1 MTRGQTGETLKTNP
15 LQGPY
20 LHKHLSILIVQCEE
34 EYDCRG
40 HAFFADQRGVR
51 EFEEKFE
58 TLGPL
63 MFGLA
68 DGQSEAPKI
77 MAKKVKRNKYI
88 STAGLR
94 WSQILIHR

>member
-1 MTRGQTGETLKTNP
+1 M
-15 LQGPY
+15 
-20 LHKHLSILIVQCEE
+20 LSHAS
-34 EYDCRG
+34 CRG
-40 HAFFADQRGVR
+40 HAFFADMRGVR

-77 MAKKVKRNKYI
+77 MAKKVITDASEAPAIAFVRLAGGRDSRLI
-88 STAGLR
+88 S
-94 WSQILIHR
+94 SQYV

>member
-1 MTRGQTGETLKTNP
+1 M
-15 LQGPY
+15 
-20 LHKHLSILIVQCEE
+20 
-34 EYDCRG
+34 
-40 HAFFADQRGVR
+40 RGVR

-77 MAKKVKRNKYI
+77 MAKKVKQKTNYDGH
-88 STAGLR
+88 SL
-94 WSQILIHR
+94 

>member
-1 MTRGQTGETLKTNP
+1 MQIGF
-15 LQGPY
+15 
-20 LHKHLSILIVQCEE
+20 HV
-34 EYDCRG
+34 DCRG
-40 HAFFADQRGVR
+40 HAFFADMRGVR

-77 MAKKVKRNKYI
+77 MAKKVITDANGTPVVRLAGGRDSRLI
-88 STAGLR
+88 S
-94 WSQILIHR
+94 SQCV

>member
-1 MTRGQTGETLKTNP
+1 MI
-15 LQGPY
+15 
-20 LHKHLSILIVQCEE
+20 LHKSITGFALLSHAS
-34 EYDCRG
+34 CRG
-40 HAFFADQRGVR
+40 HAFFADMRGVR

-77 MAKKVKRNKYI
+77 MAKKVITDASAAIVALICLAVGRYDRLI
-88 STAGLR
+88 C
-94 WSQILIHR
+94 SQHV

>member
-1 MTRGQTGETLKTNP
+1 MI
-15 LQGPY
+15 
-20 LHKHLSILIVQCEE
+20 LHKSITGFALLSHAS
-34 EYDCRG
+34 CRG
-40 HAFFADQRGVR
+40 HAFFADMRGVR

-77 MAKKVKRNKYI
+77 MAKKVITDASAAIVALICLAVGRDYRLI
-88 STAGLR
+88 C
-94 WSQILIHR
+94 SQHV

>member
-1 MTRGQTGETLKTNP
+1 MI
-15 LQGPY
+15 
-20 LHKHLSILIVQCEE
+20 LHKSITGFALLSHAS
-34 EYDCRG
+34 CRG
-40 HAFFADQRGVR
+40 HAFFADMRGVR

-77 MAKKVKRNKYI
+77 MAKKVI
-88 STAGLR
+88 TDAIGHSTFKNFITYNLPKFKNINE
-94 WSQILIHR
+94 ILG

>member
-1 MTRGQTGETLKTNP
+1 M
-15 LQGPY
+15 
-20 LHKHLSILIVQCEE
+20 
-34 EYDCRG
+34 
-40 HAFFADQRGVR
+40 RGVR

-77 MAKKVKRNKYI
+77 MAKKVITYANGTPVVRLAGGRDSRLI
-88 STAGLR
+88 S
-94 WSQILIHR
+94 SQYV

>member
-1 MTRGQTGETLKTNP
+1 MTRELTGDSPKKYHWTST
-15 LQGPY
+15 Y
-20 LHKHLSILIVQCEE
+20 LICSLTHV
-34 EYDCRG
+34 DCRG
-40 HAFFADQRGVR
+40 HAFFADMRGVR

-77 MAKKVKRNKYI
+77 MAKKVITDANGTPVLRLAGGRDSRLI
-88 STAGLR
+88 S
-94 WSQILIHR
+94 SQYV

>member
-1 MTRGQTGETLKTNP
+1 MI
-15 LQGPY
+15 
-20 LHKHLSILIVQCEE
+20 LHKSITGFALLSHAS
-34 EYDCRG
+34 CRG
-40 HAFFADQRGVR
+40 HAFFADMRGVR

-77 MAKKVKRNKYI
+77 MAKKVITDASAAIVALICLAVGRDYRLI
-88 STAGLR
+88 Y
-94 WSQILIHR
+94 SQHV

>member
-1 MTRGQTGETLKTNP
+1 MKRVT
-15 LQGPY
+15 
-20 LHKHLSILIVQCEE
+20 I
-34 EYDCRG
+34 DCRG
-40 HAFFADQRGVR
+40 HAFFADMRGVR

-77 MAKKVKRNKYI
+77 MAKKVKRKTDLI
-88 STAGLR
+88 G
-94 WSQILIHR
+94 WSQIIKRLWPRR

>member
-1 MTRGQTGETLKTNP
+1 MCGKT
-15 LQGPY
+15 
-20 LHKHLSILIVQCEE
+20 ILT
-34 EYDCRG
+34 RG
-40 HAFFADQRGVR
+40 HAFFADMRGVR

-77 MAKKVKRNKYI
+77 MAKKVKLI
-88 STAGLR
+88 LAMDMILL
-94 WSQILIHR
+94 ILIPDLDDQR

>member
-1 MTRGQTGETLKTNP
+1 MKLLLPPSFSSTAKSLICT
-15 LQGPY
+15 Y
-20 LHKHLSILIVQCEE
+20 LNRSVKVEG
-34 EYDCRG
+34 YDCRG

-77 MAKKVKRNKYI
+77 MAKKVKRNKY
-88 STAGLR
+88 
-94 WSQILIHR
+94 

>member
-1 MTRGQTGETLKTNP
+1 MI
-15 LQGPY
+15 
-20 LHKHLSILIVQCEE
+20 LHKSITGFALLSHKN
-34 EYDCRG
+34 CRG
-40 HAFFADQRGVR
+40 HTFFADMRGVR

-77 MAKKVKRNKYI
+77 MAKKVITDASAAQAIALVRLAGGRDSRLI
-88 STAGLR
+88 S
-94 WSQILIHR
+94 SQCV

>member
-1 MTRGQTGETLKTNP
+1 MTS
-15 LQGPY
+15 Y
-20 LHKHLSILIVQCEE
+20 LHKL
-34 EYDCRG
+34 YFDCRG
-40 HAFFADQRGVR
+40 HAFFADMRGVR

-77 MAKKVKRNKYI
+77 MAKKVKRN
-88 STAGLR
+88 SDEF
-94 WSQILIHR
+94 SDDHS

>member
-1 MTRGQTGETLKTNP
+1 MA
-15 LQGPY
+15 PY
-20 LHKHLSILIVQCEE
+20 LQKLLNILNVQSKENFNH
-34 EYDCRG
+34 RG
-40 HAFFADQRGVR
+40 HAFFADMRGVR

-77 MAKKVKRNKYI
+77 MAKKVKGK
-88 STAGLR
+88 TD
-94 WSQILIHR
+94 

>member
-1 MTRGQTGETLKTNP
+1 M
-15 LQGPY
+15 
-20 LHKHLSILIVQCEE
+20 
-34 EYDCRG
+34 
-40 HAFFADQRGVR
+40 RGVR

-88 STAGLR
+88 NTDGLR
-94 WSQILIHR
+94 WLRKVEMRRCQAPSAS

>member
-1 MTRGQTGETLKTNP
+1 MCGKT
-15 LQGPY
+15 
-20 LHKHLSILIVQCEE
+20 ILT
-34 EYDCRG
+34 RG
-40 HAFFADQRGVR
+40 HAFFADMRGVR

-77 MAKKVKRNKYI
+77 MAKKVKLI
-88 STAGLR
+88 LAMDMILL
-94 WSQILIHR
+94 ILISDLDDQR

>member
-1 MTRGQTGETLKTNP
+1 M
-15 LQGPY
+15 
-20 LHKHLSILIVQCEE
+20 LSHAS
-34 EYDCRG
+34 CRG
-40 HAFFADQRGVR
+40 HAFFADMRGVR

-77 MAKKVKRNKYI
+77 MAKKVITDASAAIVALICLAVGRDYRLI
-88 STAGLR
+88 C
-94 WSQILIHR
+94 SQHV

>member
-1 MTRGQTGETLKTNP
+1 MCGKT
-15 LQGPY
+15 
-20 LHKHLSILIVQCEE
+20 ILT
-34 EYDCRG
+34 RG
-40 HAFFADQRGVR
+40 HAFFADMRGVR

-77 MAKKVKRNKYI
+77 MAKKVKLML
-88 STAGLR
+88 AMMGLDDMILL
-94 WSQILIHR
+94 ILIPDLDDQRW

>member
-1 MTRGQTGETLKTNP
+1 MCGKT
-15 LQGPY
+15 
-20 LHKHLSILIVQCEE
+20 ILT
-34 EYDCRG
+34 RG
-40 HAFFADQRGVR
+40 HAFFADMRGVR

-77 MAKKVKRNKYI
+77 MAKKVKLI
-88 STAGLR
+88 LAMGLDDM
-94 WSQILIHR
+94 ILLILTPDLDDQR

>member
-1 MTRGQTGETLKTNP
+1 MIIHKSVTGFAL
-15 LQGPY
+15 
-20 LHKHLSILIVQCEE
+20 LSHAS
-34 EYDCRG
+34 CRG
-40 HAFFADQRGVR
+40 HAFFADMRGVR

-77 MAKKVKRNKYI
+77 MAKKVITDASAAIVATLVGKPGPECSASAR
-88 STAGLR
+88 SE
-94 WSQILIHR
+94 

>member
-1 MTRGQTGETLKTNP
+1 M
-15 LQGPY
+15 
-20 LHKHLSILIVQCEE
+20 
-34 EYDCRG
+34 
-40 HAFFADQRGVR
+40 R

-88 STAGLR
+88 NTAGLR
-94 WSQILIHR
+94 WSQILMHR

>member
-1 MTRGQTGETLKTNP
+1 M
-15 LQGPY
+15 
-20 LHKHLSILIVQCEE
+20 
-34 EYDCRG
+34 
-40 HAFFADQRGVR
+40 RGVR

-77 MAKKVKRNKYI
+77 MAKKVKRKTWIKMVTDYDAQVKDFYWGDEALGEETSESLVNVK
-88 STAGLR
+88 
-94 WSQILIHR
+94 H

>member
-1 MTRGQTGETLKTNP
+1 MKLSKLTHCRALICT
-15 LQGPY
+15 
-20 LHKHLSILIVQCEE
+20 SILIVQCEE

-94 WSQILIHR
+94 WSQILMHR

>member
-1 MTRGQTGETLKTNP
+1 MI
-15 LQGPY
+15 
-20 LHKHLSILIVQCEE
+20 LHKGITGFALLSHAS
-34 EYDCRG
+34 CRG
-40 HAFFADQRGVR
+40 HAFFADMRGVR

-77 MAKKVKRNKYI
+77 MAKKVITDANGTQAIALVRLAGGINSRLI
-88 STAGLR
+88 S
-94 WSQILIHR
+94 SQCV

>member
-1 MTRGQTGETLKTNP
+1 M
-15 LQGPY
+15 
-20 LHKHLSILIVQCEE
+20 
-34 EYDCRG
+34 
-40 HAFFADQRGVR
+40 RGVR

-77 MAKKVKRNKYI
+77 MAKKVKLML
-88 STAGLR
+88 AMGLDD
-94 WSQILIHR
+94 IADIDPGVG

>member
-1 MTRGQTGETLKTNP
+1 MICSPTQ
-15 LQGPY
+15 
-20 LHKHLSILIVQCEE
+20 V
-34 EYDCRG
+34 DCRG
-40 HAFFADQRGVR
+40 HAFFADMRGVR

-77 MAKKVKRNKYI
+77 MAKKVITDASSAAIVALICLAVGRYDRLI
-88 STAGLR
+88 C
-94 WSQILIHR
+94 SQHV

>member
-1 MTRGQTGETLKTNP
+1 MICSLTQ
-15 LQGPY
+15 
-20 LHKHLSILIVQCEE
+20 V
-34 EYDCRG
+34 DCRG
-40 HAFFADQRGVR
+40 HAFFADMRGVR

-77 MAKKVKRNKYI
+77 MAKKVITDANGTQAIALVRLAGGIVSRPI
-88 STAGLR
+88 SSR
-94 WSQILIHR
+94 CV

>member
-1 MTRGQTGETLKTNP
+1 M
-15 LQGPY
+15 
-20 LHKHLSILIVQCEE
+20 
-34 EYDCRG
+34 
-40 HAFFADQRGVR
+40 RGVR

-77 MAKKVKRNKYI
+77 MAKKVKPKTNHY
-88 STAGLR
+88 GLR
-94 WSQILIHR
+94 WSQIMIG

>member
-1 MTRGQTGETLKTNP
+1 MSTD
-15 LQGPY
+15 
-20 LHKHLSILIVQCEE
+20 LICSLTQV
-34 EYDCRG
+34 DCRG
-40 HAFFADQRGVR
+40 HAFFADMRGVR

-77 MAKKVKRNKYI
+77 MAKKVITDASAAIVALICLAVGRDYRLI
-88 STAGLR
+88 C
-94 WSQILIHR
+94 SQHV

>member
-1 MTRGQTGETLKTNP
+1 MTRELTGDSPQKYHRICSLT
-15 LQGPY
+15 Q
-20 LHKHLSILIVQCEE
+20 V
-34 EYDCRG
+34 DCRG
-40 HAFFADQRGVR
+40 QAFFADMRGVR

-77 MAKKVKRNKYI
+77 MAKKVITDAN
-88 STAGLR
+88 
-94 WSQILIHR
+94 

>member
-1 MTRGQTGETLKTNP
+1 MA
-15 LQGPY
+15 PY
-20 LHKHLSILIVQCEE
+20 LHKHLDNLIVQCK
-34 EYDCRG
+34 EYNCRG
-40 HAFFADQRGVR
+40 HAFFADMRGVR

-77 MAKKVKRNKYI
+77 MAKKVKGK
-88 STAGLR
+88 TD
-94 WSQILIHR
+94 

>member
-1 MTRGQTGETLKTNP
+1 MILDKSITGFAL
-15 LQGPY
+15 
-20 LHKHLSILIVQCEE
+20 LSHAS
-34 EYDCRG
+34 CRG
-40 HAFFADQRGVR
+40 HAFFADMRGVR

-77 MAKKVKRNKYI
+77 MAKKVITDASAAIVALICLAVRRDYRLI
-88 STAGLR
+88 C
-94 WSQILIHR
+94 SQHV

>member
-1 MTRGQTGETLKTNP
+1 M
-15 LQGPY
+15 
-20 LHKHLSILIVQCEE
+20 
-34 EYDCRG
+34 
-40 HAFFADQRGVR
+40 RGVR

-77 MAKKVKRNKYI
+77 MAKKVKLML
-88 STAGLR
+88 AMGLDDM
-94 WSQILIHR
+94 ILLILTPDLDDKDDDCR

>member
-1 MTRGQTGETLKTNP
+1 MKLSKLTHRRALICT
-15 LQGPY
+15 
-20 LHKHLSILIVQCEE
+20 SILIVQCEE
-34 EYDCRG
+34 EYDFRG
-40 HAFFADQRGVR
+40 HAFFADQRGVH

-88 STAGLR
+88 NTAGLR
-94 WSQILIHR
+94 WSQILMHR

>member
-1 MTRGQTGETLKTNP
+1 MILDKSITGFAL
-15 LQGPY
+15 
-20 LHKHLSILIVQCEE
+20 LSHAS
-34 EYDCRG
+34 CRG
-40 HAFFADQRGVR
+40 HAFFADMRGVR

-77 MAKKVKRNKYI
+77 MTKKVITDASSAAIVALICLAVGRDYRLI
-88 STAGLR
+88 C
-94 WSQILIHR
+94 SQHV